1 MAAVGAIHLPV
12 QLTVGDAT
20 SEVGTLVLHVTP
32 EAKPHRD
39 IRTELAALLRG
50 VADQLDAKAA
60 AEGVP
65 DAAADR

>member
-1 MAAVGAIHLPV
+1 MAAVGAVRLPV

-20 SEVGTLVLHVTP
+20 SEVGTLVLHVSP

-50 VADQLDAKAA
+50 VADQLDSRVVT
-60 AEGVP
+60 EGVP
-65 DAAADR
+65 DAAAQQ